1 MIAIPSQI
9 RTIPKRYLNDTST
22 IPKRCLNDI
31 VTIHKR
37 HRFNAYKTIRYH
49 YRYVTIKAISFPVT
63 ENDTKNDM

>member
-1 MIAIPSQI
+1 MIAIPSQL
-9 RTIPKRYLNDTST
+9 RT

-37 HRFNAYKTIRYH
+37 HRFNACKTIHYH

-63 ENDTKNDM
+63 ENDAKNDM

>member
-1 MIAIPSQI
+1 MIAIPSQL
-9 RTIPKRYLNDTST
+9 RT

-63 ENDTKNDM
+63 ENDTKNDIETMPLR